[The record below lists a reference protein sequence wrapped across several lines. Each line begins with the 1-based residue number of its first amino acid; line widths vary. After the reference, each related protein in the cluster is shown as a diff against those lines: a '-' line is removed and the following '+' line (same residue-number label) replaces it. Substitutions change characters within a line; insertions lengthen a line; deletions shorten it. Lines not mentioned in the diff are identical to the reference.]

1 MRAVRAFDAVT
12 IVGRT
17 PGRAQALAD
26 ELAADVGGPE
36 AVAGAD
42 VVCTCT
48 TSAAP
53 LFDGALLAPGTHVNA
68 IGAYRPDL
76 RELDDAA
83 MRRAT
88 VVVETRASA
97 LAEAGDVIG
106 AGLRPDELVELG
118 AVLRGAA
125 GRPDREAITV
135 FKSVGLALEDLAVA
149 RAALG

>member
-1 MRAVRAFDAVT
+1 MNAV
-12 IVGRT
+12 
-17 PGRAQALAD
+17 
-26 ELAADVGGPE
+26 
-36 AVAGAD
+36 
-42 VVCTCT
+42 
-48 TSAAP
+48 
-53 LFDGALLAPGTHVNA
+53 
-68 IGAYRPDL
+68 GAYRPDL
-76 RELDDAA
+76 RELDDTA

-118 AVLRGAA
+118 DVVRGAA
-125 GRPDREAITV
+125 GRADRDAITV